1 MSAFKKYLG
10 ILLAVIV
17 SILVFLFRDSFVN
30 LKAYGLVGIFLISVL
45 GNATIIL
52 PVPVVLTAFVGG
64 SVYNPILV
72 SVITALGPT
81 IGELTGYLA
90 GLSGQEIVLEN
101 EKAQKIKFW
110 YKVGG

>member
-72 SVITALGPT
+72 SVITAR
-81 IGELTGYLA
+81 
-90 GLSGQEIVLEN
+90 
-101 EKAQKIKFW
+101 
-110 YKVGG
+110 